1 MTNDT
6 LILLSGGLDSAV
18 LLASERNRIGLA
30 LFVEYGQ
37 PAEREECA
45 AAQKLVRLPVM
56 HADGAIPLHYLR
68 LSLPGMDD
76 MNASAGSGA
85 RVVPARNLI
94 FLSHAVGIALA
105 HGLTRV
111 VYGATAGDHG
121 GYADCRPAFVQAL
134 SECAQL
140 LGVTI
145 EAPLSG
151 LDKAAVV
158 GLGKRLG
165 ASLALSWSCYTPRHG
180 QPCGVCNACVE
191 RAAALR

>member
-1 MTNDT
+1 MEKDT

-18 LLASERNRIGLA
+18 LLASERHRIGLA

-56 HADGAIPLHYLR
+56 REQADIPLHYLR
-68 LSLPGMDD
+68 LSLSGMDA
-76 MNASAGSGA
+76 MGASAGSGA

-94 FLSHAVGIALA
+94 LLSHAVGIALTR
-105 HGLTRV
+105 GLTRV
-111 VYGATAGDHG
+111 VYGATAGDHD
-121 GYADCRPAFVQAL
+121 GYIDCRPAFVQAL
-134 SECAQL
+134 GDCSQL

-158 GLGKRLG
+158 ALGKRLG
-165 ASLALSWSCYTPRHG
+165 ASMALSWSCYSPRG
-180 QPCGVCNACVE
+180 GRPCGVCNACIE
-191 RAAALR
+191 RDAAIR